1 MLRDAVMTP
10 RLLPLLLLLAA
21 MASVAPA
28 ADELLTG
35 DRLVLSKHR
44 LGVISR
50 DGAIT
55 LGRGKDSP
63 DDPVMHGGALRV
75 LSIEGDVFDQTYSL
89 PAERWRYVRQKRA
102 VVGYAFRGP
111 APIGTLL
118 LKAGKLVRITGG
130 GARLGHTLGRNPAP
144 VRVILTLGQQQY
156 CMSFG
161 GTTTFKTGMKY
172 LAANAPAPDVCPLPY
187 GNDTSWLCRPGMAS
201 KQCCLNGLDATVV
214 PPDLSTTVESEMGSV
229 DHPDDCFYV
238 YPTVDL
244 SGTPGNHADVTD
256 PGYVGLTL
264 DPLLS
269 QAARF
274 NALCRVFAPHYRQ
287 VTFGTFTSTK
297 AAQYLDL
304 AYRDVLDAWRLYLKN
319 DNGGRNVVIMGHS
332 QGTFMT
338 TRLIQEEVDPS
349 AELRGRLIVALLIGG
364 SVTVPQG
371 GVVGGSF
378 QNVPL
383 CDTVAQTGCVI
394 AYRSYAEGFAPA
406 NGSNAIAGSGMDTAC
421 TNPAALGGAGVFSR
435 TYFPTHT
442 NQPAFQIA
450 SNPGIPTAFVEFP
463 QFYSGACVKDDT
475 GHSYLQVSVSPRPGD
490 QRANPIPFNNLVL
503 APSILGTHI
512 LDYNW
517 TMGDLLA
524 LVAAKEAALR

>member
-1 MLRDAVMTP
+1 MKP
-10 RLLPLLLLLAA
+10 WPLLLVVLAA
-21 MASVAPA
+21 TASAASA
-28 ADELLTG
+28 ADQLLSG
-35 DRLVLSKHR
+35 DRLVLSTRR
-44 LGVISR
+44 LDVVSR
-50 DGAIT
+50 DAGIT
-55 LGRGKDSP
+55 LGRGKDSA
-63 DDPVMHGGALRV
+63 DDPVLHGGTLRV
-75 LSIEGDVFDQTYSL
+75 LSIEGDVFDRTYAL
-89 PAERWRYVRQKRA
+89 PPKGWRYLRQKRA
-102 VVGYAFRGP
+102 VVGYALHGP

-118 LKAGKLVRITGG
+118 VRTGKLVRITGV

-156 CMSFG
+156 CLSFG
-161 GTTTFKTGMKY
+161 GTTTFKTGVRY

-187 GNDTSWLCRPGMAS
+187 GNDAAWLCRPGMAS
-201 KQCCLNGLDATVV
+201 NQCFVNSLEATVV
-214 PPDLSTTVESEMGSV
+214 HPDLSTTVEPETGSE

-256 PGYVGLTL
+256 PGYVSLTL

-274 NALCRVFAPHYRQ
+274 NTLCRIFAPHYRQ
-287 VTFGTFTSTK
+287 VTFGTFTQPNS
-297 AAQYLDL
+297 AQFLDL

-319 DNGGRNVVIMGHS
+319 DNVGRNVVIMGHS

-338 TRLIQEEVDPS
+338 TRLIQEEVDSSPD
-349 AELRGRLIVALLIGG
+349 LRGRLIVALLIGG

-371 GVVGGSF
+371 AVVGGSF

-383 CDTVAQTGCVI
+383 CQTVAQTGCVI
-394 AYRSYAEGFAPA
+394 AYRSYAAGFAPA
-406 NGSNAIAGSGMDTAC
+406 NGSNAIGGASMDTAC
-421 TNPAALGGAGVFSR
+421 TNPAALGGAGVFSK

-442 NQPAFQIA
+442 NQAAFQIA
-450 SNPGIPTAFVEFP
+450 QNPGIPTAFVEFP
-463 QFYSGACVKDDT
+463 QFYAGACVKDDT
-475 GHSYLQVSVSPRPGD
+475 GHSYLEVSVSPLPND
-490 QRANPIPFNNLVL
+490 QRTNPIPFNNLVL
-503 APSILGTHI
+503 SPSILGTHI

-517 TMGDLLA
+517 TIGDLLA